1 MGKKVK
7 VSKKALKEN
16 IKVLGK
22 DISFVMK
29 AMNERCESIERKINS
44 LNEHLDDICERL
56 DANEI
61 HMDAVSEAVA
71 DLIKDKNKNE
81 ESPITEHFEG
91 HIGNCSF
98 KVPEITI
105 EGKKFNIGLDFD
117 DDPFAADESENDNVN
132 HPFHYTDGKYEV
144 IQFIEDYHLP
154 YHIGNAVKY
163 ISRAGKKDEDKY
175 IEDLKK
181 AEWYIFRWHNYMLT
195 EHGREVFSDYR
206 PAKDRINIED
216 YCKDKGLGFDL
227 TKVIN
232 YIMLGE
238 YYTAYQELHK
248 YIGYLEELGH
258 EPN

>member
-7 VSKKALKEN
+7 AKKTSVLSEAINDLGCDM
-16 IKVLGK
+16 IKRFM
-22 DISFVMK
+22 IIERRINSI
-29 AMNERCESIERKINS
+29 NERIDNLEDYCTSSEFVTLNVEETEPVNS
-44 LNEHLDDICERL
+44 KADVPNDIPPVFQKQKE
-56 DANEI
+56 D
-61 HMDAVSEAVA
+61 V
-71 DLIKDKNKNE
+71 
-81 ESPITEHFEG
+81 
-91 HIGNCSF
+91 
-98 KVPEITI
+98 
-105 EGKKFNIGLDFD
+105 
-117 DDPFAADESENDNVN
+117 VN
-132 HPFHYTDGKYEV
+132 HPNHYTDGKYEV

-181 AEWYIFRWHNYMLT
+181 AEWYIFRWHNYLLS
-195 EHGREVFSDYR
+195 EHGREVYSDYR
-206 PAKDRINIED
+206 PANDRINVED
-216 YCKDKGLGFDL
+216 YCKDKKLGFDL

-232 YIMLGE
+232 YIVLAE

>member
-16 IKVLGK
+16 VEVLGK

-44 LNEHLDDICERL
+44 LNERLDDIYERL
-56 DANEI
+56 DAHEI
-61 HMDAVSEAVA
+61 NLNALGETVTDILEDMHEDM
-71 DLIKDKNKNE
+71 K
-81 ESPITEHFEG
+81 SPISEHFEG

-105 EGKKFNIGLDFD
+105 DGKKFDIGLDFAD
-117 DDPFAADESENDNVN
+117 DESENDNVN
-132 HPFHYTDGKYEV
+132 HPSHYTDGKYEV

-181 AEWYIFRWHNYMLT
+181 AEWYIFRWHNYLLGD
-195 EHGREVFSDYR
+195 HGREVYGDYR
-206 PAKDRINIED
+206 PANNRINVED
-216 YCKDKGLGFDL
+216 YCKDKKLGFDL
-227 TKVIN
+227 AKVIN
-232 YIMLGE
+232 YIVLAE